1 MEMERK
7 FFMFF
12 LQMSGFPGSG
22 KSTLSRRIAKNTGA
36 IVIDHDIV
44 KTALLES
51 LETRQIETTAAGG
64 ISYEI
69 EWALIDFHLSMGHSV
84 ILDSPCLYTEMLEKG
99 MKLSKKYNV
108 KYKYVECYLNNIEEI
123 NNRLKK
129 RKRMISQIE
138 KVESEETFKKWLD
151 GSKRPS
157 DFTYLIVDSGKPLED
172 YIDKVMVYMNE

>member
-1 MEMERK
+1 
-7 FFMFF
+7 MFF

-22 KSTLSRRIAKNTGA
+22 KSTLARRVAKNTGA

-44 KTALLES
+44 KTVLLQS

-69 EWALIDFHLSMGHSV
+69 EWALIDFHLSRGHSV
-84 ILDSPCLYTEMLEKG
+84 ILDSPCLYIEMLEKG
-99 MKLSKKYNV
+99 IKVSKKYNV
-108 KYKYVECYLNNIEEI
+108 KYKYVECYLNDIEEI

-129 RKRMISQIE
+129 RKRMISQIR
-138 KVESEETFKKWLD
+138 KVESEEVFKKWLD

-157 DFTYLIVDSGKPLED
+157 EFTYLIVDSGQPLEG
-172 YIDKVMVYMNE
+172 YIDEVMTYMNE